1 MRNSFIVAWFT
12 IKDTVR
18 KKSFI
23 ISNVIIL
30 SLILFIFSII
40 KLLFGSYS
48 LAPQENTT
56 QNEIVAE
63 STNSLVTNTIEE
75 SETKEDEEE
84 SEPLNVL
91 LIDSNNILGQDALT
105 VKDKKIKFILSKNIS
120 NEDIYQYIKEGTIYS
135 AVRLYEDSGRLKF
148 DYIVTEIDSDSTGA
162 AEYVSNLIN
171 TCYLDKVLTEYNISE
186 DIITKLQNNSTYTI
200 VYPKGESDFQSSYA
214 IGMFVSFV
222 LFFAIY
228 LYGHSISASIA
239 SEKNSRVMET
249 LVTSASPTHIIL
261 GKTIGMGILGLLQ
274 MLCIA
279 IVTSLAYKTFIPPG
293 IDIISIYLPN
303 IRLDAF
309 SIFIIVLYFILGYT
323 IYAFL
328 NAVTGATVSKAE
340 DIQSANL
347 PLSFITMVSFYLSFF
362 TFDASESKLSQIA
375 SIFPLSSPFSMPSKV
390 LAGFSNT
397 SDIIASVITI
407 IFTTVVL
414 AFISIRLYSIA
425 ILHYGNRLKFKDL
438 IKMLFKI
445 RY

>member
-18 KKSFI
+18 KKSFL
-23 ISNVIIL
+23 ISNVVIL
-30 SLILFIFSII
+30 SLILFIFGMI
-40 KLLFGSYS
+40 KLLFGNYS
-48 LAPQENTT
+48 LAPQENTIE
-56 QNEIVAE
+56 NEVVAE
-63 STNSLVTNTIEE
+63 SSNTLVENKVEE
-75 SETKEDEEE
+75 TEDEE
-84 SEPLNVL
+84 SEPLTVL
-91 LIDSNNILGQDALT
+91 LIDSNNILAQNALNI
-105 VKDKKIKFILSKNIS
+105 KDEKIKFIISKDIS
-120 NEDIYQYIKEGTIYS
+120 NEVIYEQIEKGNIYS
-135 AVRLYEDSGRLKF
+135 AVRLYENDDSLSF
-148 DYIVTEIDSDSTGA
+148 DYIVTEINSDSSGA
-162 AEYVSNLIN
+162 AEHISDLLNK
-171 TCYLDKVLTEYNISE
+171 CYIDKVLNDYNLDDTVIS
-186 DIITKLQNNSTYTI
+186 KLQNEPSYVLISPEREANF
-200 VYPKGESDFQSSYA
+200 ESSYV

-261 GKTIGMGILGLLQ
+261 GKTLGMGILGLLQ

-293 IDIISIYLPN
+293 IDIISIYLPD

-328 NAVTGATVSKAE
+328 NAVTGATVSKSE

-347 PLSFITMVSFYLSFF
+347 PLSFITMISFYLSFF

-397 SDIIASVITI
+397 SDIVASVVTI
-407 IFTTVVL
+407 ILTTVVL

-425 ILHYGNRLKFKDL
+425 ILHYGNRLKFKNL
-438 IKMLFKI
+438 IKMLFKLK
-445 RY
+445 

>member
-18 KKSFI
+18 KKSFL
-23 ISNVIIL
+23 ISNVVIL
-30 SLILFIFSII
+30 SLILFIFGMI
-40 KLLFGSYS
+40 KLLFGNYS
-48 LAPQENTT
+48 LAPQENTVE
-56 QNEIVAE
+56 NEVVAE
-63 STNSLVTNTIEE
+63 SSNTLVENKIEE
-75 SETKEDEEE
+75 TADEE
-84 SEPLNVL
+84 SEPLTVL
-91 LIDSNNILGQDALT
+91 LIDSNNILAQNPLNIRDE
-105 VKDKKIKFILSKNIS
+105 KIKFIISKDIS
-120 NEDIYQYIKEGTIYS
+120 NEIIYEQIEKGNIYS
-135 AVRLYEDSGRLKF
+135 AVKLYENDDSLSF
-148 DYIVTEIDSDSTGA
+148 DYIVTEINSDSSGS
-162 AEYVSNLIN
+162 AEHISDLLNK
-171 TCYLDKVLTEYNISE
+171 CYIDKVLTEYNLDDNVIS
-186 DIITKLQNNSTYTI
+186 KLQNKPSYVLI
-200 VYPKGESDFQSSYA
+200 SPEKESNFETSYV

-261 GKTIGMGILGLLQ
+261 GKTLGMGILGLAQ

-279 IVTSLAYKTFIPPG
+279 VVTSLAYKTFIPPG
-293 IDIISIYLPN
+293 IDIINIYLSD
-303 IRLDAF
+303 IRLDTF

-347 PLSFITMVSFYLSFF
+347 PLSFITMISFYLSFF
-362 TFDASESKLSQIA
+362 TFDASDSKLSQIA

-397 SDIIASVITI
+397 SDIVASVVTI
-407 IFTTVVL
+407 IFTTVIL

-438 IKMLFKI
+438 IKMLFKFK
-445 RY
+445 

>member
-18 KKSFI
+18 KKSFL
-23 ISNVIIL
+23 ISNIVIL
-30 SLILFIFSII
+30 SLILFIFGMI

-48 LAPQENTT
+48 LAPQENTVE
-56 QNEIVAE
+56 NEVVAE
-63 STNSLVTNTIEE
+63 SSNTLVENEIEE
-75 SETKEDEEE
+75 AEDEKT
-84 SEPLNVL
+84 EPLTVL
-91 LIDSNNILGQDALT
+91 LIDSNNILAQNA
-105 VKDKKIKFILSKNIS
+105 VKFKDEKIKFIITKDIS
-120 NEDIYQYIKEGTIYS
+120 NEVIFEQIEKGNIYS
-135 AVRLYEDSGRLKF
+135 GVRLYENNNLLSF
-148 DYIVTEIDSDSTGA
+148 DYIVNEINSDSSGA
-162 AEYVSNLIN
+162 AEYISDLLNK
-171 TCYLDKVLTEYNISE
+171 CYIDKVLTDYNLDE
-186 DIITKLQNNSTYTI
+186 TIITKLQNEPSYI
-200 VYPKGESDFQSSYA
+200 LVSPEKESNFKSSYI

-261 GKTIGMGILGLLQ
+261 GKTLGMGLLGLAQ
-274 MLCIA
+274 MLCIGV
-279 IVTSLAYKTFIPPG
+279 VTVLAYNTFIPPG
-293 IDIISIYLPN
+293 IDIISIYLSD
-303 IRLDAF
+303 IRIDAF
-309 SIFIIVLYFILGYT
+309 SMFIIILYFILGYT

-347 PLSFITMVSFYLSFF
+347 PLSFITMISFYLSFF

-397 SDIIASVITI
+397 ADIFASAITI
-407 IFTTVVL
+407 IITTIIL

-445 RY
+445 K

>member
-18 KKSFI
+18 KKSFL
-23 ISNVIIL
+23 ISNIVIL
-30 SLILFIFSII
+30 SLILFIFGMI
-40 KLLFGSYS
+40 KLLFGNYS
-48 LAPQENTT
+48 LAPQENTIE
-56 QNEIVAE
+56 NEIVAE
-63 STNSLVTNTIEE
+63 NSNSLVENEVKKT
-75 SETKEDEEE
+75 EDEKV
-84 SEPLNVL
+84 EPLTVL
-91 LIDSNNILGQDALT
+91 LIDSKNILAQNALNI
-105 VKDKKIKFILSKNIS
+105 KDEKIKFIISKDIS
-120 NEDIYQYIKEGTIYS
+120 NEVIYEQIEKGNIYS
-135 AVRLYEDSGRLKF
+135 AVRLYENDDSLNF
-148 DYIVTEIDSDSTGA
+148 EYIVTEINSDSSGA
-162 AEYVSNLIN
+162 AEHISDLIN
-171 TCYLDKVLTEYNISE
+171 KYYIDKVLTEYNLDDNIIS
-186 DIITKLQNNSTYTI
+186 KLQNEPSYVLI
-200 VYPKGESDFQSSYA
+200 SPERESNFESSYV
-214 IGMFVSFV
+214 IGMSVSFV

-261 GKTIGMGILGLLQ
+261 GKTIGMGILGLAQ

-293 IDIISIYLPN
+293 IDIINIYLSD
-303 IRLDAF
+303 IRIDSF
-309 SIFIIVLYFILGYT
+309 SMFIIVLYFILGYT

-347 PLSFITMVSFYLSFF
+347 PLSFITMISFYLSFF
-362 TFDASESKLSQIA
+362 TFDASDSKLSQIA

-397 SDIIASVITI
+397 SDIIASVVTI
-407 IFTTVVL
+407 VLTTVIL

-445 RY
+445 R

>member
-23 ISNVIIL
+23 ISNVVIL
-30 SLILFIFSII
+30 SLILFIFGII
-40 KLLFGSYS
+40 KLLFGNYS
-48 LAPQENTT
+48 LAPKENTV

-63 STNSLVTNTIEE
+63 SSNSVVENGT
-75 SETKEDEEE
+75 ETTEEEE

-91 LIDSNNILGQDALT
+91 LIDSNNILGQNVLNM
-105 VKDKKIKFILSKNIS
+105 KDKKIKFILSKDIS
-120 NEDIYQYIKEGTIYS
+120 NEKIYKLIDEGSIHS
-135 AVRLYEDSGRLKF
+135 AVRLYEDKEKLKF
-148 DYIVTEIDSDSTGA
+148 DYIVTDINSNSTGA
-162 AEYVSNLIN
+162 AEYVSDLIN
-171 TCYLDKVLTEYNISE
+171 TCYLDKVLTEYNIDE
-186 DIITKLQNNSTYTI
+186 EIIVKLQNESAYTM
-200 VYPKGESDFQSSYA
+200 VYPKGESDFQSSYV

-249 LVTSASPTHIIL
+249 LVTSSSPTHIII
-261 GKTIGMGILGLLQ
+261 GKTLGMGILGLLQ

-293 IDIISIYLPN
+293 IDIVSIYLPN

-309 SIFIIVLYFILGYT
+309 SMFIIVLYFILGYT

-328 NAVTGATVSKAE
+328 NAVTGATVSKSE
-340 DIQSANL
+340 DIQNANL
-347 PLSFITMVSFYLSFF
+347 PLSFITMISFYLSFF
-362 TFDASESKLSQIA
+362 TFDAYDSKLSQIA

-407 IFTTVVL
+407 LFTTVVL

-438 IKMLFKI
+438 IKMLFKVK
-445 RY
+445 

>member
-18 KKSFI
+18 KKSFL
-23 ISNVIIL
+23 ISNVVIL
-30 SLILFIFSII
+30 SLILFIFGMI
-40 KLLFGSYS
+40 KLLFGNYS
-48 LAPQENTT
+48 LAPQENTVE
-56 QNEIVAE
+56 NEIVSE
-63 STNSLVTNTIEE
+63 STNTIVENEIEE
-75 SETKEDEEE
+75 SEDEE
-84 SEPLNVL
+84 SEPLTVL
-91 LIDSNNILGQDALT
+91 LIDSNNILAQNA
-105 VKDKKIKFILSKNIS
+105 VNIKDEKIKFILAKDIS
-120 NEDIYQYIKEGTIYS
+120 NEVIYEQIENGNIYS
-135 AVRLYEDSGRLKF
+135 AVRLYENADSLSF
-148 DYIVTEIDSDSTGA
+148 DYIVTEINSDSSGA
-162 AEYVSNLIN
+162 AEHISDLLNK
-171 TCYLDKVLTEYNISE
+171 CYIDKVLTEYNLDDNIIS
-186 DIITKLQNNSTYTI
+186 KLQNEPSYVLISPDKEANF
-200 VYPKGESDFQSSYA
+200 ESSYV

-228 LYGHSISASIA
+228 LYGHSISGSIA

-261 GKTIGMGILGLLQ
+261 GKTLGMGILGLAQ

-279 IVTSLAYKTFIPPG
+279 VVTSLAYKTFIPPG
-293 IDIISIYLPN
+293 IDIINIYLSD

-328 NAVTGATVSKAE
+328 NAVTGATVSKSE

-347 PLSFITMVSFYLSFF
+347 PLSFITMISFYLSFF
-362 TFDASESKLSQIA
+362 TFDASDSKLSQIA

-397 SDIIASVITI
+397 SDIVTSVITI
-407 IFTTVVL
+407 ILTTVVL

-438 IKMLFKI
+438 IKMLFKVK
-445 RY
+445 

>member
-18 KKSFI
+18 KKSFL
-23 ISNVIIL
+23 ISNVVIL
-30 SLILFIFSII
+30 SLILFIFGMI
-40 KLLFGSYS
+40 KLLFGNYS
-48 LAPQENTT
+48 LAPQEDTVE
-56 QNEIVAE
+56 NEVVAE
-63 STNSLVTNTIEE
+63 SSNNLVENKIEE
-75 SETKEDEEE
+75 TADEE
-84 SEPLNVL
+84 SEPLTVL
-91 LIDSNNILGQDALT
+91 LIDSNNILAQNPLNIRDE
-105 VKDKKIKFILSKNIS
+105 KIKFIISKDIS
-120 NEDIYQYIKEGTIYS
+120 NEIIYEQIEKGNIYS
-135 AVRLYEDSGRLKF
+135 AVKLYENDDSLSF
-148 DYIVTEIDSDSTGA
+148 DYIVTEINSDSSGA
-162 AEYVSNLIN
+162 AEHISDLLNK
-171 TCYLDKVLTEYNISE
+171 CYIDKVLTEYNLDDTIIS
-186 DIITKLQNNSTYTI
+186 KLQNEPSYVLISPEKEANF
-200 VYPKGESDFQSSYA
+200 ESSYV

-261 GKTIGMGILGLLQ
+261 GKTLGMGILGLAQ

-279 IVTSLAYKTFIPPG
+279 VVTSLAYKTFIPPG
-293 IDIISIYLPN
+293 IDIINIYLSD
-303 IRLDAF
+303 IRLDTF

-328 NAVTGATVSKAE
+328 NAVTGATVSKSE

-347 PLSFITMVSFYLSFF
+347 PLSFITMISFYLSFF
-362 TFDASESKLSQIA
+362 TFDASDSKLSQIA

-397 SDIIASVITI
+397 SDIVASVVTI
-407 IFTTVVL
+407 IFTTVIL

-445 RY
+445 K